1 MLDRVRGLV
10 RAIEEGDEADVQEA
24 VLRVSRSK
32 RWLAPL
38 AFVVGAFAMLFE
50 GVKLLFSNWRLSIV
64 QVLPAMWIWLA
75 VLDLKIHVLHGKS
88 FIVRH
93 SLLAVLL
100 VAAITAVTAA
110 AFALNAVFAFAI
122 AAPDRPPAIRP
133 AFARARS
140 HRGVVLGSGT
150 VIGLMLGLAAIVVPR
165 WGEGWFTLSMGV
177 VIGVMMVCYVAV
189 PSRLIGITPKRSP
202 RDKLA
207 ASAISGALGSVVCT
221 PPYLLG
227 RVGILML
234 GSHSLLIPGIFLLA
248 VGFTLESG
256 ATGAVKA
263 IKMSAKLASGHDSAA
278 IDSTAGHPPK
288 EAPDVGRGETRPANP
303 AERRLG

>member
-1 MLDRVRGLV
+1 MIDRVQGLI
-10 RAIEEGDEADVQEA
+10 RAIEEGDEAAVREA
-24 VLRVSRSK
+24 VLRLSRSR

-50 GVKLLFSNWRLSIV
+50 GVKLLFSNWRLTII

-75 VLDLKIHVLHGKS
+75 MLDLKIHVLHSKS
-88 FIVRH
+88 LIVRH
-93 SLLAVLL
+93 GLLAVIL
-100 VAAITAVTAA
+100 VAAITAITAA

-122 AAPDRPPAIRP
+122 ARPADPSAIRP
-133 AFARARS
+133 AFGRARG
-140 HRGVVLGSGT
+140 HRRVVLGSGA
-150 VIGLMLGLAAIVVPR
+150 VIGLLLGLSAIVAPR
-165 WGEGWFTLSMGV
+165 WGERWFTLSMGV

-189 PSRLIGITPKRSP
+189 PSRLIGIKPERSK

-227 RVGILML
+227 RIGILML
-234 GSHSLLIPGIFLLA
+234 GSPSLLIPGVILLA
-248 VGFTLESG
+248 LGFTLEAG

-263 IKMSAKLASGHDSAA
+263 IKMSAKLAGGHNPAA
-278 IDSTAGHPPK
+278 IDAPASREPEEPPGISHGD
-288 EAPDVGRGETRPANP
+288 PRPPNP
-303 AERRLG
+303 ADRGLG

>member
-10 RAIEEGDEADVQEA
+10 RAIQEGDETEVREA
-24 VLRVSRSK
+24 VLRVSRSR

-50 GVKLLFSNWRLSIV
+50 GVKLLFSNWRLTIV

-75 VLDLKIHVLHGKS
+75 MLDLKIHVLHSKS

-93 SLLAVLL
+93 GLLAAVL

-122 AAPDRPPAIRP
+122 AGPERPPQIRP
-133 AFARARS
+133 AFARARA
-140 HRGVVLGSGT
+140 HRRVVLGSGA
-150 VIGLMLGLAAIVVPR
+150 VIGLWLGLSAIVVPR

-189 PSRLIGITPKRSP
+189 PSRLIGIAPKRSK

-234 GSHSLLIPGIFLLA
+234 GSHSLLIPGIILLA

-263 IKMSAKLASGHDSAA
+263 IKMSAKLVGGQNPAP
-278 IDSTAGHPPK
+278 IDAPARRQLIEPP
-288 EAPDVGRGETRPANP
+288 GIGGGETRSANP
-303 AERRLG
+303 ADRRLG

>member
-1 MLDRVRGLV
+1 
-10 RAIEEGDEADVQEA
+10 VQEA
-24 VLRVSRSK
+24 VLRVSRSR

-50 GVKLLFSNWRLSIV
+50 GLKLLFSNWRLTII

-75 VLDLKIHVLHGKS
+75 MLDLKIHVLHSKS

-93 SLLAVLL
+93 GLIAALL
-100 VAAITAVTAA
+100 VAAITAMTAA

-122 AAPDRPPAIRP
+122 AGADHPPAIRP
-133 AFARARS
+133 AFARARA
-140 HRGVVLGSGT
+140 HRRVVLGSGA
-150 VIGLMLGLAAIVVPR
+150 VIGVFLGLSAIVVPR
-165 WGEGWFTLSMGV
+165 WGEGWFTLAMGV
-177 VIGVMMVCYVAV
+177 VIGVMMVSYVAV
-189 PSRLIGITPKRSP
+189 PSRLIGIKPKRST

-234 GSHSLLIPGIFLLA
+234 GSPSLVLPGIVLLTL
-248 VGFTLESG
+248 GFTLESG

-263 IKMSAKLASGHDSAA
+263 IKMSAKLAGGHNPAE
-278 IDSTAGHPPK
+278 IDSSAGQEPK
-288 EAPDVGRGETRPANP
+288 HAPARGRAETRPPSP

>member
-1 MLDRVRGLV
+1 MVERVRGLV
-10 RAIEEGDEADVQEA
+10 RAIRDGDEAKVEDA
-24 VLRVSRSK
+24 VLRLSRSR

-38 AFVVGAFAMLFE
+38 AFAVGAFAMLFE
-50 GVKLLFSNWRLSIV
+50 GLKLLFSNWRLTIV

-75 VLDLKIHVLHGKS
+75 MLDLKIHVLHDKS

-93 SLLAVLL
+93 GLLAALL
-100 VAAITAVTAA
+100 VAAITAVTAT

-122 AAPDRPPAIRP
+122 AAPGHPPQIRP
-133 AFARARS
+133 AFVLARA
-140 HRGVVLGSGT
+140 HRRIVLGSGA
-150 VIGLMLGLAAIVVPR
+150 VIGLFLGLSAIVAPR
-165 WGEGWFTLSMGV
+165 WGERWFTVTMGV
-177 VIGVMMVCYVAV
+177 VIGVMMVSYVAV
-189 PSRLIGITPKRSP
+189 PSRLIGIKPKRSK

-227 RVGILML
+227 RAGILML
-234 GSHSLLIPGIFLLA
+234 GSHSLLIPGIILLA

-263 IKMSAKLASGHDSAA
+263 IKLSAKLAGGHNPTA
-278 IDSTAGHPPK
+278 ID
-288 EAPDVGRGETRPANP
+288 APLGDSHRERPT
-303 AERRLG
+303 

>member
-10 RAIEEGDEADVQEA
+10 RAIEESDEAEVQEA
-24 VLRVSRSK
+24 VLRLSRSR

-50 GVKLLFSNWRLSIV
+50 GVKLLFSNWRLTIV

-75 VLDLKIHVLHGKS
+75 MLDLKIHVLHGKS
-88 FIVRH
+88 FTVRH
-93 SLLAVLL
+93 GLLAAVL

-122 AAPDRPPAIRP
+122 AGAGHPPQIRP
-133 AFARARS
+133 AFARARAQ
-140 HRGVVLGSGT
+140 RRVVLGSGA
-150 VIGLMLGLAAIVVPR
+150 VIGLLLGLSAIFVPR
-165 WGEGWFTLSMGV
+165 WGEQWFTLSMGAV
-177 VIGVMMVCYVAV
+177 VGVMMVSYVAV
-189 PSRLIGITPKRSP
+189 PSRLIGIKPKRSK

-207 ASAISGALGSVVCT
+207 ASTISGALGSVVCT

-227 RVGILML
+227 RIGILML
-234 GSHSLLIPGIFLLA
+234 GSHSLLIPGIVLLA

-263 IKMSAKLASGHDSAA
+263 IKMSAKLASGHDPAA
-278 IDSTAGHPPK
+278 IDSPASRETKQP
-288 EAPDVGRGETRPANP
+288 RGADHAETRPPNP

>member
-1 MLDRVRGLV
+1 VLDRVRGLV
-10 RAIEEGDEADVQEA
+10 RAIEQGDEAEVQEA
-24 VLRVSRSK
+24 VLRVSRSR

-38 AFVVGAFAMLFE
+38 AFAVGAFAMLFD
-50 GVKLLFSNWRLSIV
+50 GVKLLFSNWRLTIV

-75 VLDLKIHVLHGKS
+75 MLDLKIHVLHSKS

-93 SLLAVLL
+93 GLLAAIL

-122 AAPDRPPAIRP
+122 AGPGDPPKIRP

-140 HRGVVLGSGT
+140 HRGAVLGSGAL
-150 VIGLMLGLAAIVVPR
+150 IGLLLGLSAIVVPR
-165 WGEGWFTLSMGV
+165 WGERWFTLSMGI

-189 PSRLIGITPKRSP
+189 PSRLIGITPERST

-207 ASAISGALGSVVCT
+207 ASAISGALGSLVCT

-227 RVGILML
+227 RIGILML
-234 GSHSLLIPGIFLLA
+234 GSHSLRVPGVILLA
-248 VGFTLESG
+248 VGFTLEAG
-256 ATGAVKA
+256 ATSAVKA
-263 IKMSAKLASGHDSAA
+263 IKMSAKLAGAHNPGAVD
-278 IDSTAGHPPK
+278 PPARQEPK
-288 EAPDVGRGETRPANP
+288 QPPRVSHAESRPANP
-303 AERRLG
+303 AKRRLE